1 MFLLGAGGTVI
12 GAEILVNSGTTLAQ
26 EIHVPQRIISVFAV
40 AIGTSLPELVTSVTA
55 ARKKEAD
62 IAVGNI
68 VGSNIFNLLFVI
80 GTAALIT
87 PVPYEAKFVFDS
99 VVAILSIV

>member
-1 MFLLGAGGTVI
+1 MTI
-12 GAEILVNSGTTLAQ
+12 
-26 EIHVPQRIISVFAV
+26 V
-40 AIGTSLPELVTSVTA
+40 AFGTSLPELVTSVTA

-80 GTAALIT
+80 GTAALIL

-99 VVAILSIV
+99 VVAILSIVLLWVCVFLHKRRTLQRWGGVIMLVSYALYFGFLL